1 MNSGRAIE
9 FVPEEIALGSTFREN
24 AARSYRFIYA
34 KVGNRAAAEDLTSQV
49 FLKAV
54 RWLAQDRS
62 ADRIRAWLYTI
73 ARSTI
78 ARLLAPAEPAAH
90 GAAGGPRRRALLW
103 AGGAAGGTAHTRA
116 RLADPGGAAVA
127 LPARLHRP
135 RDWAGAGADAR
146 QRARAAAAGAAPGGH
161 APGSGSERAGRG
173 CRGGERTNGRSAMA
187 RGIKTAA
194 GVL

>member
-1 MNSGRAIE
+1 MTRSRAIE
-9 FVPEEIALGSTFREN
+9 SVPEDTPLDSAFREN

-34 KVGNRAAAEDLTSQV
+34 KVGNREAAEDLTSQV

-161 APGSGSERAGRG
+161 ARGFGAGRAGRD
-173 CRGGERTNGRSAMA
+173 RSRTEPVNGAVPWRPA
-187 RGIKTAA
+187 
-194 GVL
+194 